1 MREKLRSTGGLTMV
15 ETLCAV
21 VILILLC
28 LMINT
33 GIELTVK
40 NYYALTSESE
50 TELLL
55 VSLCDA
61 LADKLRYTVVTKEEG
76 GSLSWSIG
84 DVTVDDG
91 KVKVNG
97 EPLLPDGAY
106 GDEGR
111 YLAEPGD
118 SSSGKIISYDEAT
131 NCFQI
136 DLKVTVKPTAPGYGV
151 YGSSI
156 SQSAKVSVRCLN
168 PLRTE

>member
-118 SSSGKIISYDEAT
+118 SGTIITYDPDT